1 MLMTS
6 NDEQPPTPISSISMG
21 RGPRSWPPWSGGPSS
36 CTVWPVPLVALKLAL
51 PVQST
56 VAFIGVSIGY
66 SGMAG
71 NASTVARNRPSCYKL
86 PGTSVKTLTCREKR
100 GYKKISTARLGGG
113 TSRIMATIV
122 KPVEQKTKHLDY
134 FLSQCHRRR
143 YPAKSTIIYAGDK
156 SDSLFYIVK
165 GSVTVIIEDDDG
177 REMIM
182 AYLNAGDFFGEMGLF
197 DNMDSRSAW
206 VKAKT
211 ECEVAEISYPKFRE
225 IAQQDLG
232 VLYFIG
238 EQMASRLRQTTRK
251 VGDLAFLDVT
261 GRVARTLLDLCKEPD
276 AMTHPDGMQ
285 IKITRQEIGRIVG
298 CSREMVGRV
307 LKTLEDQGLVRV
319 KGKTMVVFGTR

>member
-1 MLMTS
+1 MTS
-6 NDEQPPTPISSISMG
+6 IA
-21 RGPRSWPPWSGGPSS
+21 R
-36 CTVWPVPLVALKLAL
+36 PVDD
-51 PVQST
+51 
-56 VAFIGVSIGY
+56 
-66 SGMAG
+66 
-71 NASTVARNRPSCYKL
+71 
-86 PGTSVKTLTCREKR
+86 
-100 GYKKISTARLGGG
+100 
-113 TSRIMATIV
+113 
-122 KPVEQKTKHLDY
+122 KTKHLDH

-211 ECEVAEISYPKFRE
+211 ECEVAEISYTKFRE
-225 IAQQDLG
+225 ISTEDPK

-261 GRVARTLLDLCKEPD
+261 GRVARTLLDLCSEPD

-285 IKITRQEIGRIVG
+285 IRITRQELGRIVG

-307 LKTLEDQGLVRV
+307 LKDLEERELISVS
-319 KGKTMVVFGTR
+319 GKTMVIFQGR